1 MKVERERVA
10 VTGTPS
16 SFKDVNSVAQ
26 LVPDKPTSGIGYV
39 GVDGPVLVASWD
51 FPRLMG

>member
-16 SFKDVNSVAQ
+16 NFKDVNSVAQ
-26 LVPDKPTSGIGYV
+26 PVPNKPTSGIGYMGV
-39 GVDGPVLVASWD
+39 GMPALSPAGISLGS
-51 FPRLMG
+51 